1 MNDEKLMKEAK
12 KRVEA
17 KQSFRIHALV
27 YVMVNAFLVLIYFVT
42 SPLQETVRLQIG
54 WGDGN
59 IFWPLFPM
67 LGWGI
72 GLAAHGIAVWSYL
85 SGKSNDA
92 AIQAEYQRL
101 KRQYGEK

>member
-1 MNDEKLMKEAK
+1 MNDE
-12 KRVEA
+12 
-17 KQSFRIHALV
+17 
-27 YVMVNAFLVLIYFVT
+27 N
-42 SPLQETVRLQIG
+42 
-54 WGDGN
+54 
-59 IFWPLFPM
+59 PLFPM

-101 KRQYGEK
+101 KRQYGGTD

>member
-1 MNDEKLMKEAK
+1 MNDE
-12 KRVEA
+12 
-17 KQSFRIHALV
+17 
-27 YVMVNAFLVLIYFVT
+27 N
-42 SPLQETVRLQIG
+42 
-54 WGDGN
+54 
-59 IFWPLFPM
+59 PLFPM

-101 KRQYGEK
+101 KRQYGEANS